1 MKLIDKI
8 VDSKFKKRC
17 RINTLQNEIEVL
29 QDVIKN
35 ELYKEFIGKIK
46 DYDELTTLREENKK
60 LRKKIKLLKEVIK
73 EGK

>member
-8 VDSKFKKRC
+8 VDRQFKKRC
-17 RINTLQNEIEVL
+17 RINTLQNEIDTL

-60 LRKKIKLLKEVIK
+60 LRKKVKLLKEVIK